1 MIVTKFNLTKSYP
14 EYYSAAFTPNLVEL
28 EPCNYLSIQGNSA
41 PEHSLFVSAI
51 EDIYAMAYQIKF
63 IFKAEEMDFIVPK
76 MEALWWVEG
85 ELPFE
90 EAPKEEWHWN
100 ILIRMPDFVGE
111 GEVKIASEVLI
122 EKAKLQA
129 DHKVE
134 LVSLHE
140 GKSVQVL
147 HIGGYDEEEESI
159 SKIEK
164 FMENEGLQ
172 FNGRHHE
179 IYLSDHRKVATEKLR
194 TIIRYAVK

>member
-1 MIVTKFNLTKSYP
+1 MTKLNLVKSYP
-14 EYYSAAFTPNLVEL
+14 EYYSAALTPNLVEL
-28 EPCNYLSIQGNSA
+28 EPCNYLSIQGNSS
-41 PEHSLFVSAI
+41 PENLVFTSAI

-63 IFKAEEMDFIVPK
+63 MFKAEEMDFVVPK
-76 MEALWWVEG
+76 MEAFWWVEG

-111 GEVKIASEVLI
+111 SEVKIASEVLI
-122 EKAKLQA
+122 EKAKLRA
-129 DHKVE
+129 DHKIE
-134 LVSLHE
+134 LISLHE

-147 HIGGYDEEEESI
+147 HIGSYDEEQESI

-164 FMENEGLQ
+164 FMENGGLQ

-179 IYLSDHRKVATEKLR
+179 IYLSDPRKVATEKLR

>member
-1 MIVTKFNLTKSYP
+1 MTITKLNLTKSYP
-14 EYYSAAFTPNLVEL
+14 EYYSAMLTPNLVEL
-28 EPCNYLSIQGNSA
+28 EPCNYLSIQGNSS
-41 PEHSLFVSAI
+41 PEDALFVSAI
-51 EDIYAMAYQIKF
+51 EEIYAMAYQIKF
-63 IFKAEEMDFIVPK
+63 MFKAEEMDFVVPK
-76 MEALWWVEG
+76 MEAFWWVEG
-85 ELPFE
+85 ELPFD

-100 ILIRMPDFVGE
+100 ILIRVPDFVGE

-129 DHKVE
+129 DHRVN
-134 LVSLHE
+134 LTSFHE

-159 SKIEK
+159 AKIEK

-172 FNGRHHE
+172 CNGRHHE
-179 IYLSDHRKVATEKLR
+179 IYLSDPRKVSKEKLR

>member
-1 MIVTKFNLTKSYP
+1 MTITKLNLTKSYP
-14 EYYSAAFTPNLVEL
+14 EYYSATLTPNLVEL
-28 EPCNYLSIQGNSA
+28 EPCNYLSIQGNSS
-41 PEHSLFVSAI
+41 PEDALFTTAI
-51 EDIYAMAYQIKF
+51 EEIYAMAYQIKF
-63 IFKAEEMDFIVPK
+63 MFKAEEMDFVVPK
-76 MEALWWVEG
+76 MEAFWWVEG
-85 ELPFE
+85 ELPFD

-134 LVSLHE
+134 LTSLHE

-147 HIGGYDEEEESI
+147 HIGGYDEEQESI

-164 FMENEGLQ
+164 FMESEGLQ
-172 FNGRHHE
+172 INGRHHE
-179 IYLSDHRKVATEKLR
+179 IYLSDPRKVSKEKLR

>member
-1 MIVTKFNLTKSYP
+1 MIITKFNLTKSYP
-14 EYYSAAFTPNLVEL
+14 EYYSAALTPNLVEL
-28 EPCNYLSIQGNSA
+28 EPCNYLSIQGNSS
-41 PEHSLFVSAI
+41 PENSLFTSAI

-63 IFKAEEMDFIVPK
+63 MFKAEEMDFVVPK
-76 MEALWWVEG
+76 MEAFWWVEG
-85 ELPFE
+85 ELPFDE
-90 EAPKEEWHWN
+90 SPKEEWHWN

-111 GEVKIASEVLI
+111 GEVQIASEVLI

-147 HIGGYDEEEESI
+147 HIGSYDEEEESI

-179 IYLSDHRKVATEKLR
+179 IYLSDPRKVATEKLR

>member
-1 MIVTKFNLTKSYP
+1 MTITKLNLTKSYP
-14 EYYSAAFTPNLVEL
+14 EYYSATLTPNLVEL
-28 EPCNYLSIQGNSA
+28 EPCNYLSIQGNSS
-41 PEHSLFVSAI
+41 PEDALFVSAI
-51 EDIYAMAYQIKF
+51 EEIYAMAYQIKF
-63 IFKAEEMDFIVPK
+63 MFKAEEMDFVVPK
-76 MEALWWVEG
+76 MEAFWWVEG

-129 DHKVE
+129 DHRVK
-134 LVSLHE
+134 LTSLHE

-159 SKIEK
+159 AKIEK
-164 FMENEGLQ
+164 FMESEGLQ
-172 FNGRHHE
+172 CNGRHHE
-179 IYLSDHRKVATEKLR
+179 IYLSDPRKVSKEKLR

>member
-1 MIVTKFNLTKSYP
+1 MTKLNLVKSYP
-14 EYYSAAFTPNLVEL
+14 EYYSAALTPNLVEL
-28 EPCNYLSIQGNSA
+28 EPCNYLSIQGNSS
-41 PEHSLFVSAI
+41 PENLVFTSAI

-63 IFKAEEMDFIVPK
+63 MFKAEEMDFVVPK
-76 MEALWWVEG
+76 MEAFWWVEG

-111 GEVKIASEVLI
+111 SEVKIASEVLI
-122 EKAKLQA
+122 EKAKLRA
-129 DHKVE
+129 DHKIE
-134 LVSLHE
+134 LISLHE

-147 HIGGYDEEEESI
+147 HIGSYDEEQESI

-179 IYLSDHRKVATEKLR
+179 IYLSDPRKVATEKLR

>member
-1 MIVTKFNLTKSYP
+1 MTITKLNLTKSYP
-14 EYYSAAFTPNLVEL
+14 EYYSATLTPNLVEL
-28 EPCNYLSIQGNSA
+28 EPCNYLSIQGNSS
-41 PEHSLFVSAI
+41 PEDALFTTAI
-51 EDIYAMAYQIKF
+51 EEIYAMAYQIKF
-63 IFKAEEMDFIVPK
+63 MFKAEEMDFVVPK
-76 MEALWWVEG
+76 MEAFWWVEG
-85 ELPFE
+85 ELPFDE
-90 EAPKEEWHWN
+90 SPKEEWYWN

-129 DHKVE
+129 DHRVV
-134 LVSLHE
+134 LTSLHE

-172 FNGRHHE
+172 CNGRHHE
-179 IYLSDHRKVATEKLR
+179 IYLSDPRKVSKEKLR